1 MEGSKNSGELI
12 RGLMKRAVVVHSGGM
27 DSSICLAQAI
37 RDFGPEQVLSLT
49 FSYQQRHS
57 TEIQRARRISDK
69 WGVDHVE
76 VDLSCLN
83 QITENSLT
91 RHSWS
96 IEAKTGEPPN
106 SLVLGRNGLMARLA
120 AVHGH
125 SLGARV
131 IYMGVIDVESSNSGY
146 RDCSRVY
153 MDKMEDILRI
163 DLANPEFEIRTP
175 LVYMT
180 KRETLEFAHRLN
192 VLEFLLEE
200 TVTCYQGL
208 TKKGCG
214 LCPACE
220 LRNQGIAEY
229 LLDHPELEFSYPT

>member
-1 MEGSKNSGELI
+1 MMNAL
-12 RGLMKRAVVVHSGGM
+12 HSHFEK
-27 DSSICLAQAI
+27 IN
-37 RDFGPEQVLSLT
+37 T
-49 FSYQQRHS
+49 F
-57 TEIQRARRISDK
+57 DK
-69 WGVDHVE
+69 PQT
-76 VDLSCLN
+76 L
-83 QITENSLT
+83 
-91 RHSWS
+91 
-96 IEAKTGEPPN
+96 
-106 SLVLGRNGLMARLA
+106 
-120 AVHGH
+120 
-125 SLGARV
+125 
-131 IYMGVIDVESSNSGY
+131 
-146 RDCSRVY
+146 
-153 MDKMEDILRI
+153 ILRI

-229 LLDHPELEFSYPT
+229 LLDHPELEFSYRAEFAPPRT